1 MKILNLYSGIG
12 GNRALW
18 GDGHEI
24 TAVDNVPHIAGV
36 YRQLWPNDT
45 VIEADAHQYLLDHH
59 KDFDFIWSSPP
70 CPSHSMLQIIQNS
83 RGNVRYPD
91 MTLYQEVIFLQQF
104 CRVPWVI
111 ENVKPYY
118 RVLISPSRECAR
130 HLFWS
135 NFHISKYFDD
145 SDFTIIKDGIGTMQ
159 EYYGID
165 LTGIDLT
172 GIDTKDKRKMLRN
185 CVIPKLGLHVF
196 NCRDN
201 LKQEILL

>member
-1 MKILNLYSGIG
+1 MRILNLYAGIG

-18 GDGHEI
+18 GDEHEI
-24 TAVDNVPHIAGV
+24 VAIENVPHIAET
-36 YRQLWPNDT
+36 YRKLWPNDT
-45 VIEADAHQYLLDHH
+45 VIEADAHQYLLDHS
-59 KDFDFIWSSPP
+59 KEFDFIWSSPP

-91 MTLYQEVIFLQQF
+91 MTLYQEIIFLRQF
-104 CRVPWVI
+104 CHIPWVV

-118 RVLISPSRECAR
+118 RVLISPTRECAR

-145 SDFTIIKDGIGTMQ
+145 SDFTIIKDGIGAMQ
-159 EYYGID
+159 KYYGID
-165 LTGIDLT
+165 LS

-185 CVIPKLGLHVF
+185 CVIPRLGLHVF
-196 NCRDN
+196 NCRDA
-201 LKQEILL
+201 LKQEALL